1 MKCYQIC
8 ALLIIYFSLTFAQ
21 QSYAFKPKKWLCVYH
36 RIPVE
41 KLLAADVDMMVIDPD
56 AYSDKQ
62 VAQLKSRG
70 AKVIAYLSVGEAEG
84 YRSYYSEVA
93 SSSLVISENP
103 EWSEN
108 YPVKYWEPLWQK
120 ILHSYSRTIIAKG
133 FDGLF
138 FDVVDAW
145 EAFDEDQ
152 NKYRGLMEKLL
163 INLVDYARSLNPN
176 LICIIQNSHQL
187 FDNEDLFKRIDGINQ
202 EGLYASW
209 MPQEMDENWLRE
221 KRESLG
227 RLRRRGKFVTILE
240 YTREP
245 VQMSRIRLKASM
257 NGFVPYFSVKELD
270 RIFRD

>member
-8 ALLIIYFSLTFAQ
+8 ALLLIYFSLVFAQ
-21 QSYAFKPKKWLCVYH
+21 PVNAFRPKKWLCVYH

-41 KLLAADVDMMVIDPD
+41 KLLAAGVDLMVIDPD
-56 AYSDKQ
+56 AYSEKE
-62 VAQLKSRG
+62 VARLKSSG
-70 AKVIAYLSVGEAEG
+70 AKVVAYLSIGEAEG

-93 SSSLVISENP
+93 SSSLILSENP
-103 EWSEN
+103 EWSQN
-108 YPVKYWEPLWQK
+108 YPVKYWEPVWQS
-120 ILHSYSRTIIAKG
+120 ILQKYARQIISKG

-145 EAFDEDQ
+145 EPFSDEHD
-152 NKYRGLMEKLL
+152 KYRSLMENLL

-176 LICIIQNSHQL
+176 LLCIIQNSHQL
-187 FDNEDLFKRIDGINQ
+187 FDNDELFKRIDGINQ

-209 MPQEMDENWLRE
+209 MPHEMDENWLRE
-221 KRESLG
+221 KREYLG
-227 RLRRRGKFVTILE
+227 RLRKKGKFVTILE
-240 YTREP
+240 YTRDSM
-245 VQMSRIRLKASM
+245 QMTRIRLKASM

>member
-8 ALLIIYFSLTFAQ
+8 ALLIIYFSLAFAQ
-21 QSYAFKPKKWLCVYH
+21 QCNAFRPKKWLCVYH

-41 KLLAADVDMMVIDPD
+41 KLLAAEVDLMVIDPD
-56 AYSDKQ
+56 AYNDKE

-70 AKVIAYLSVGEAEG
+70 AKVVAYLSIGEAEG

-93 SSSLVISENP
+93 SSTLVLSENP

-108 YPVKYWEPLWQK
+108 YPVKYWEPMWQR
-120 ILHSYSRTIIAKG
+120 ILHDYARKIVAKG

-145 EAFDEDQ
+145 EAFDDDSD
-152 NKYRGLMEKLL
+152 KYRLLMENLL
-163 INLVDYARSLNPN
+163 IGLVDHARSLNPK

-187 FDNEDLFKRIDGINQ
+187 FDNEQLFKRIDGINQ
-202 EGLYASW
+202 EGLYVSW
-209 MPQEMDENWLRE
+209 MPQEMDEGWLRE
-221 KRESLG
+221 KREYLG
-227 RLRRRGKFVTILE
+227 RLRKRGKFVTILE
-240 YTREP
+240 YTRDP
-245 VQMSRIRLKASM
+245 VQMSMIRLKASM
-257 NGFVPYFSVKELD
+257 NGFVPYFSVKALD